1 MGYEI
6 DFLPV
11 GNGSQNGDAILIRW
25 GNLSGSRYEQT
36 LVVVDGGFDENTD
49 QIIDHMDRYYHTDLV
64 DLVVSTHPDADHIN
78 GLRDLL
84 RKAKVSRLWMHLP
97 WRHTSSTSIKVQ
109 MKRSLDAA
117 YDLEQI
123 ATSKGIPIQEPFS
136 GMAFNECSGVLRV
149 AGPSQRYYEELLS
162 DFKDL
167 GGDSRD
173 RHVRASESWYEET
186 LDDKGET
193 TPENNSSVILAL
205 QVDDRRLLLTG
216 DAGIPALS
224 RAADALEETGWYQQL
239 DFVQVPHHGSKR
251 NVGPTIL
258 DRILGS
264 TAPENQRRGI
274 AFVSCGPDARPK
286 HPHKKVTNAFLRRGY
301 PVCET
306 AGNGI
311 RHSHDAPDRPR
322 WVPITPLP
330 LYSVIED
337 D

>member
-11 GNGSQNGDAILIRW
+11 GEGTRSGDAILMRW
-25 GNLSGSRYEQT
+25 GNLSGSRYEQAV
-36 LVVVDGGFDENTD
+36 VVVDGGFDDNTD

-78 GLRDLL
+78 GLRNLL
-84 RKAKVSRLWMHLP
+84 RKVKVGRLWMHLP
-97 WRHTSSTSIKVQ
+97 WRHAAGTAKQ
-109 MKRSLDAA
+109 LQLKRSLDAA
-117 YDLEQI
+117 HDLEQI
-123 ATSKGIPIQEPFS
+123 ATSQGIPIQEPFS
-136 GMAFNECSGVLRV
+136 GTTLNDSGGALRV

-167 GGDSRD
+167 SGDTPGWQARS
-173 RHVRASESWYEET
+173 SESWYEET

-193 TPENNSSVILAL
+193 TPENNSSAILAL
-205 QVDDRRLLLTG
+205 QYRDRRLLLTG
-216 DAGIPALS
+216 DAGIPALN
-224 RAADALEETGWYQQL
+224 RAADELEQAGWYQQL

-258 DRILGS
+258 DRLLGA
-264 TAPENQRRGI
+264 TVPENHQRGL
-274 AFVSCGPDARPK
+274 AFASCGPDARPK

-311 RHSHDAPDRPR
+311 CHSHDAPPR
-322 WVPITPLP
+322 TGWGPITPLP
-330 LYSVIED
+330 LYSTIED